1 MVVRSKKTSRINRY
15 LPYNESTGIATLD
28 PAFAK
33 NQSIMWSV
41 HQLYN
46 TLVEIDSG
54 LNIVPSLAKSWEV
67 SADRLTYTFHL
78 RTGIFF
84 HDNDAFPMEKEG
96 HLQQQM
102 WPIACSGSSIK
113 TPPAAAAGSLITAWI
128 HRMVLKR
135 WMILLFS

>member
-1 MVVRSKKTSRINRY
+1 MNANNTIKQQATRKHTFLLRYFFIVLSACLFCACSQQKSSEKKVFN
-15 LPYNESTGIATLD
+15 YNETTGIATLD

-54 LNIVPSLAKSWEV
+54 LNIVPSIAKSWEV

-78 RTGIFF
+78 QKI
-84 HDNDAFPMEKEG
+84 
-96 HLQQQM
+96 
-102 WPIACSGSSIK
+102 C
-113 TPPAAAAGSLITAWI
+113 
-128 HRMVLKR
+128 VLSR
-135 WMILLFS
+135 Q